1 MDILNCIDMSLVVD
15 VCLAVLFAGIV
26 WKVNKL
32 SSNLDQVRQD
42 LNLTIRNPQAARRA
56 MRKKN

>member
-15 VCLAVLFAGIV
+15 VCLAALFAGIV